1 MENVDPA
8 KANQNLALT
17 LYYLFKIL
25 PVVAAGGSIYLGY
38 KLFILGVT
46 GQACLSVESN
56 KVSGQLFNAAPGLFF
71 AVCWLVTIIMSVGK
85 GVVCRFCPEGQTSRA
100 LV

>member
-46 GQACLSVESN
+46 GQARLSVESN
-56 KVSGQLFNAAPGLFF
+56 KESGQLLNAASGLLF
-71 AVCWLVTIIMSVGK
+71 AVRRLVTVIVSSCKRVAMSY
-85 GVVCRFCPEGQTSRA
+85 CPECHEYRA
-100 LV
+100 